1 MEGAYFLATG
11 NAKNFSE
18 QQILDCNAGMKTL
31 MFWHK
36 QYIGEAITFLKLITF
51 ETHTL
56 ACEYFIS
63 TSRQV

>member
-18 QQILDCNAGMKTL
+18 QQILDCNAGRKTL

-36 QYIGEAITFLKLITF
+36 QYRCNNIFLKLISF

-63 TSRQV
+63 M